1 MPQQML
7 QHNDVQRVLSD
18 TLNGIDQDTSDY
30 FCGMIMDTD
39 GVNEEELQE
48 TLAPFLESYGLADT
62 EEDAKEKCSILC
74 AALRLLGMHGVTV
87 VAEVKQLDKA
97 SKMNRLVS

>member
-7 QHNDVQRVLSD
+7 KHEDVQRVLSN

-39 GVNEEELQE
+39 GVNEEALQE

-62 EEDAKEKCSILC
+62 EADANEKCSKLC
-74 AALRLLGMHGVTV
+74 AALRQLGMQGVTA

-97 SKMNRLVS
+97 SKMNRCGT